1 MAKEKRGYVFK
12 DKYNRWFA
20 RTSYRD
26 ETGKYHNV
34 KKVARD
40 RAHAKEV
47 LKGLLRE
54 LDDHGGKSIE
64 AAKMTFNELAD
75 YYERTYLIEPQYVG
89 DRKVAGLRS
98 YTDGKL
104 RLKTLCDY
112 FGKRKLREISH
123 SDIDKFRLVRLG
135 TKTKHEKQRSIA
147 TVNRDLGILR
157 RVLNVA
163 LAQGWIHRS
172 PFTMGKTLIS
182 IGDERPRERI
192 LTREEEERL
201 LAACTGWRAHLRPI
215 IICALDTGMRRGEL
229 FKLVWSDVDF
239 ENKLITIRAFNTK
252 TMRQRQIG
260 MTDRLASELA
270 VLCAKNPYP
279 EALLF
284 GIGSTKGAW
293 NKVRTKAGVMDL
305 RFHDLRHTYATRLV
319 SRRLP
324 LSEAG
329 RVLGHTQPTTTYRY
343 VNANVETARRAADAL
358 NELHS
363 SSVEATN
370 GQPAM
375 IN

>member
-1 MAKEKRGYVFK
+1 MRS
-12 DKYNRWFA
+12 D
-20 RTSYRD
+20 
-26 ETGKYHNV
+26 
-34 KKVARD
+34 
-40 RAHAKEV
+40 AKEV

-64 AAKMTFNELAD
+64 AAKMTFNELANC
-75 YYERTYLIEPQYVG
+75 YERTYLIEPQYVG

-98 YTDGKL
+98 YIDGKL
-104 RLKTLCDY
+104 RLKTLREY
-112 FGKRKLREISH
+112 FGKRRLREISH
-123 SDIDKFRLVRLG
+123 ADIDKFRLVRLG
-135 TKTKHEKQRSIA
+135 TKTKHGKQRSIA

-182 IGDERPRERI
+182 IGDEKPRERI
-192 LTREEEERL
+192 LTKEEEERL
-201 LAACTGWRAHLRPI
+201 LLACTGWRAHLRPI

-229 FKLVWSDVDF
+229 FKLRWADVDF

-252 TMRQRQIG
+252 TMRQRQVG
-260 MTDRLASELA
+260 MTDRLAHELA
-270 VLCAKNPYP
+270 ILYAQNPDP
-279 EALLF
+279 NSLLF

-293 NKVRTKAGVMDL
+293 NKVRQQAGVTDL

-319 SRRLP
+319 SKHLP
-324 LSEAG
+324 LSEVG

-358 NELHS
+358 NELH
-363 SSVEATN
+363 ATN
-370 GQPAM
+370 MESINNQPAM